1 MWSKW
6 EEEEV
11 VEVVVEEEEDVV
23 VVDKEEVEVEV
34 EVVVEVEVEAA
45 ASFAGCGVLSHSRV
59 LIRRHEISFPTV
71 PIGSLLLSPV
81 HPPLSTMP
89 PKAAVDQET
98 AITRCVADIVAELIA
113 CKRKGGPMPAV
124 DGLKSRMARKHG
136 VNGVPK
142 LSDIVAAVPDVD
154 RKALLP

>member
-1 MWSKW
+1 MHISQLHSIARPKRTSCP
-6 EEEEV
+6 
-11 VEVVVEEEEDVV
+11 
-23 VVDKEEVEVEV
+23 
-34 EVVVEVEVEAA
+34 AHF
-45 ASFAGCGVLSHSRV
+45 FAKFLLALSCYLQVFLRAVS
-59 LIRRHEISFPTV
+59 S
-71 PIGSLLLSPV
+71 
-81 HPPLSTMP
+81 PLSACPMP
-89 PKAAVDQET
+89 PKAAIDQET
-98 AITRCVADIVAELIA
+98 AITRCVADIVAELIS

>member
-1 MWSKW
+1 
-6 EEEEV
+6 
-11 VEVVVEEEEDVV
+11 
-23 VVDKEEVEVEV
+23 
-34 EVVVEVEVEAA
+34 
-45 ASFAGCGVLSHSRV
+45 
-59 LIRRHEISFPTV
+59 
-71 PIGSLLLSPV
+71 
-81 HPPLSTMP
+81 MP
-89 PKAAVDQET
+89 PKAALDQET

-154 RKALLP
+154 RKALLPCVARGFRQRFSQC